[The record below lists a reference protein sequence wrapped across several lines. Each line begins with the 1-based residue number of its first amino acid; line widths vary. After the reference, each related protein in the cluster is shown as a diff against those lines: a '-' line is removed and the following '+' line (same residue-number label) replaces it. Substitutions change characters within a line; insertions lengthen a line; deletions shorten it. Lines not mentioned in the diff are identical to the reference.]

1 MLKQK
6 DSSQFEIDISF
17 VAIDFLIEL
26 NTQRIIKGNN
36 MTRDA
41 FKQRCTF
48 TTNGDKLKVNKI
60 KALKI

>member
-36 MTRDA
+36 LTRDA
-41 FKQRCTF
+41 FKQRWTF